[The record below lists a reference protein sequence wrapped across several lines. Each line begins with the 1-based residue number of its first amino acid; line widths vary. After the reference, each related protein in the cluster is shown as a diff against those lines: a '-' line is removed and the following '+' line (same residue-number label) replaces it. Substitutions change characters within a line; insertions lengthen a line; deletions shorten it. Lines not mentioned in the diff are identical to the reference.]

1 MDSVP
6 SNAVVAVGETKP
18 QLLSI
23 VQINLH
29 HCKAAGAELLL
40 SLSKLEV
47 DIALVQEPYIFK
59 NKVTGLGSERY
70 ITYATSNGE
79 KVRTCI
85 VAKKN
90 LNLIFLNNFS
100 GGDATAVRLETR
112 TGKTLFLVSLYLP
125 FEHPDPPGQVVEELV
140 SVLGGKGGLII
151 GCDANAHHS
160 QWGSS
165 NTNARD

>member
-1 MDSVP
+1 MP
-6 SNAVVAVGETKP
+6 PPMGK
-18 QLLSI
+18 
-23 VQINLH
+23 
-29 HCKAAGAELLL
+29 
-40 SLSKLEV
+40 
-47 DIALVQEPYIFK
+47 
-59 NKVTGLGSERY
+59 
-70 ITYATSNGE
+70 
-79 KVRTCI
+79 
-85 VAKKN
+85 
-90 LNLIFLNNFS
+90 S

-125 FEHPDPPGQVVEELV
+125 FEHPDPPGQVVEELA